1 MNERDALRELKAITT
16 GYMGSADQIV
26 LLSKWLMA
34 IRASHPE
41 VCILVDPVI
50 GDTDSGMYVQAEIPQ
65 AYRTHLLP
73 QAQGLTPNVFELEM
87 LSGKPC
93 RTLEEAVAAAQS
105 LLSDTL
111 KWVVIT
117 SAPGESLE
125 IITVAV
131 VTAQV
136 VEVFAHP
143 RVATELKGREI
154 SSAPSW
160 SAVLCRKKLTTA
172 AKMRRSACWR

>member
-1 MNERDALRELKAITT
+1 
-16 GYMGSADQIV
+16 
-26 LLSKWLMA
+26 
-34 IRASHPE
+34 
-41 VCILVDPVI
+41 
-50 GDTDSGMYVQAEIPQ
+50 
-65 AYRTHLLP
+65 
-73 QAQGLTPNVFELEM
+73 M

-125 IITVAV
+125 TITVAV

-143 RVATELKGREI
+143 RVATELKGTGDLFCAELVSGIVQGKTDDRGKDAAQRVLEVMTGH
-154 SSAPSW
+154 SSV
-160 SAVLCRKKLTTA
+160 AV
-172 AKMRRSACWR
+172 MS

>member
-1 MNERDALRELKAITT
+1 
-16 GYMGSADQIV
+16 
-26 LLSKWLMA
+26 
-34 IRASHPE
+34 
-41 VCILVDPVI
+41 
-50 GDTDSGMYVQAEIPQ
+50 
-65 AYRTHLLP
+65 
-73 QAQGLTPNVFELEM
+73 M

-125 IITVAV
+125 TITVAV

-143 RVATELKGREI
+143 RVATELKGRRSLLRRAGQRYCAGE
-154 SSAPSW
+154 
-160 SAVLCRKKLTTA
+160 KLTTA

>member
-1 MNERDALRELKAITT
+1 
-16 GYMGSADQIV
+16 
-26 LLSKWLMA
+26 
-34 IRASHPE
+34 
-41 VCILVDPVI
+41 
-50 GDTDSGMYVQAEIPQ
+50 MYVQAEIPQ
-65 AYRTHLLP
+65 AYRTYLLP

-125 IITVAV
+125 TITVAV

-143 RVATELKGREI
+143 RVATELKGTGDLFCAELVSGI
-154 SSAPSW
+154 
-160 SAVLCRKKLTTA
+160 VQGKKLTTA
-172 AKMRRSACWR
+172 AKDAAQRVLEVMTWTQQCGCDELILPPAGEAR

>member
-1 MNERDALRELKAITT
+1 
-16 GYMGSADQIV
+16 
-26 LLSKWLMA
+26 
-34 IRASHPE
+34 
-41 VCILVDPVI
+41 
-50 GDTDSGMYVQAEIPQ
+50 
-65 AYRTHLLP
+65 
-73 QAQGLTPNVFELEM
+73 M

-125 IITVAV
+125 TITVAV

-143 RVATELKGREI
+143 RVATELKGTEI

-160 SAVLCRKKLTTA
+160 SAVLCREKLTTA
-172 AKMRRSACWR
+172 AKDAAQRVLEVMTGHSSVAVMS

>member
-1 MNERDALRELKAITT
+1 
-16 GYMGSADQIV
+16 
-26 LLSKWLMA
+26 
-34 IRASHPE
+34 
-41 VCILVDPVI
+41 
-50 GDTDSGMYVQAEIPQ
+50 MYVQAEIPQ

-73 QAQGLTPNVFELEM
+73 QAQGLTPNVFELEI

-125 IITVAV
+125 TITVAV
-131 VTAQV
+131 VTAQA
-136 VEVFAHP
+136 VEVFDHP
-143 RVATELKGREI
+143 RVATEFKRDGRSLLRRAGLRYCAGQKSDERGKR
-154 SSAPSW
+154 
-160 SAVLCRKKLTTA
+160 CRAARAGGHDLDTTV
-172 AKMRRSACWR
+172 WL